1 MPKEKLTQ
9 EEQMELQLQALIRKY
24 MVLRGLKSADL
35 MQGLGMTKPTYY
47 KKIKHGGS
55 LTLFELRMLQR
66 RLQIPGAELSA
77 VIGVQV

>member
-9 EEQMELQLQALIRKY
+9 EAQMELQLQALIRKY
-24 MVLRGLKSADL
+24 MVLRGLSSEDL
-35 MQGLGMTKPTYY
+35 MQGLGMSRPTYY

-55 LTLFELRMLQR
+55 LTLREFLMLQR
-66 RLQIPGAELSA
+66 RLRIPGAELSA